1 MSAFPRLT
9 SPHSCPSTLPSPPPL
24 SWHHTAV
31 IYHIYPS
38 SFSCPPGSPT
48 PHTGSIRGIIN
59 KIPYLKSLG
68 INAIW
73 LGACHL
79 SSGID
84 NGYDVVDYRQVDP
97 QFGTVQ
103 DLEELIAKLK
113 NVGIGVIMDIV
124 VNHTSWEHAWFK
136 ESRRSEGKEGKGEWY
151 FWRKSSSEK
160 TVKKISDDGS
170 EVQEVIRLPPNNWAS
185 IFGGSA
191 WKYDEMRKE
200 WFLHIFSEGQPDLNW
215 NCEDVRRAI
224 YEEMR
229 FWVGKGVVGFRLD
242 VVNLISKMEDLERWN
257 VREAGEREE
266 DVDMSDPKPA
276 YEFYCSGE
284 KVHRFL
290 REMRR
295 EVFGVTGQRDG
306 DEDLVK
312 DEKSKILLG
321 EVIVTSDPD
330 AVRSYMLPER
340 KELDMLYQYDIFD
353 LDSLQADG
361 KFSSPDPPLTQK
373 QLMHMLKKTIT
384 HWQVELGYQRTGG
397 GSGTIWL
404 ESHDTARSVS
414 RFGGDTL
421 NSSEEYR
428 RKYRFKVAK
437 MLALLECTLGGTLFI
452 YQGQEIGMINLR
464 HDVDI
469 SEYQDVET
477 KKAREVEYE
486 KRKRDAIAAAQC
498 HLKQARTNDLD
509 IDMSDFEAQLRL
521 KARDHARMPL
531 PWVAASENEPHA
543 GFSSA
548 SKETKMWSPM
558 NTDSKECNVAKQQ
571 NDPDSVLSF
580 WRELIRFRRERVQTV
595 VIGDFE
601 AVKTT
606 VGDELVP
613 VFAYWR
619 RGSSKKVVNGSE
631 DDGSSWDLLVVINM
645 TADEDVQFALP
656 RVDICSGYNGQ
667 DARGKDTMFDVVM
680 RTNEVSGLGNAQFK
694 SGHKIDLGAF
704 EGMVFACRR

>member
-1 MSAFPRLT
+1 
-9 SPHSCPSTLPSPPPL
+9 SPPPL
-24 SWHHTAV
+24 PWHHTAS
-31 IYHIYPS
+31 IYHLYPS
-38 SFSCPPGSPT
+38 SFSCPPSSPT
-48 PHTGSIRGIIN
+48 RHTGSIRGIVN

-68 INAIW
+68 VDAIW

-84 NGYDVVDYRQVDP
+84 NGYDVVDYRQIDP

-103 DLEELIAKLK
+103 DMEDLIAKLRD
-113 NVGIGVIMDIV
+113 VGIGVIMDMV
-124 VNHTSWEHAWFK
+124 VNHTSWKHPWFE
-136 ESRRSEGKEGKGEWY
+136 ESRRKDNGKGDWY

-160 TVKKISDDGS
+160 LVKRVLENGS
-170 EVQEVIRLPPNNWAS
+170 EIEDFIKLPPNNWAS

-191 WKYDEMRKE
+191 WKFDEAREE

-215 NCEDVRRAI
+215 NCEDVRKAI

-229 FWVGKGVVGFRLD
+229 FWVEKGVVGFRLD
-242 VVNLISKMEDLERWN
+242 VVNLISKMEDLERRN
-257 VREAGEREE
+257 VMEVGEMEEA
-266 DVDMSDPKPA
+266 VDMSDPKPA

-284 KVHRFL
+284 RVHEFL

-295 EVFGVTGQRDG
+295 KVFGLNGQHDG
-306 DEDLVK
+306 DGEFME

-384 HWQVELGYQRTGG
+384 HWQRELSHQRTGG

-414 RFGGDTL
+414 RFGGDIM
-421 NSSEEYR
+421 NSSEENR
-428 RKYRFKVAK
+428 KKYRFKVAK

-452 YQGQEIGMINLR
+452 YQGQEIGMMNLR
-464 HDVDI
+464 DDVDI
-469 SEYQDVET
+469 SEYPDVET
-477 KKAREVEYE
+477 KKAREDEYA
-486 KRKRDAIAAAQC
+486 KRKRDAIAAAK
-498 HLKQARTNDLD
+498 LDPNEARIDDLE

-531 PWVAASENEPHA
+531 PWIAASEAEPHA

-548 SKETKMWSPM
+548 PREVKMWSPM
-558 NTDSKECNVAKQQ
+558 NTDSKECNVADQES
-571 NDPDSVLSF
+571 DPDSVLNF
-580 WRELIRFRRERVQTV
+580 WRKLIRFRKERVQTV

-601 AVKTT
+601 
-606 VGDELVP
+606 
-613 VFAYWR
+613 
-619 RGSSKKVVNGSE
+619 
-631 DDGSSWDLLVVINM
+631 
-645 TADEDVQFALP
+645 
-656 RVDICSGYNGQ
+656 
-667 DARGKDTMFDVVM
+667 
-680 RTNEVSGLGNAQFK
+680 
-694 SGHKIDLGAF
+694 
-704 EGMVFACRR
+704 